1 MLAAEIKNCV
11 CLAHVQL
18 FLSEE
23 FPARTY
29 TVTLAPT
36 ADGDGG
42 GGHLYAYCEGEPHG
56 KYAGEAHQLEWTRI
70 DLTPTPLRPVVMTT

>member
-1 MLAAEIKNCV
+1 M
-11 CLAHVQL
+11 

-29 TVTLAPT
+29 TITLAQA
-36 ADGDGG
+36 ADIPDGG
-42 GGHLYAYCEGEPHG
+42 SGHLYAYYEDGPHG

-70 DLTPTPLRPVVMTT
+70 DLTPTPLRPVVVAQ